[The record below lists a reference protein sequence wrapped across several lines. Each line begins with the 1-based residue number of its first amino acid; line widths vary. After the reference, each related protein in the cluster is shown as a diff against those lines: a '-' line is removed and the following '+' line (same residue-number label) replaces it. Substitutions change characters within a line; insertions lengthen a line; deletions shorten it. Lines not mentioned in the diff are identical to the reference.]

1 MGVVN
6 TGIKRRAR
14 LLGEALR
21 PPRQL
26 TGPGAE
32 ANSAAQVAPEAAT
45 PQTTPEKAKPKGPRP
60 PKKTVALDYGV
71 DAMPR
76 QVEAPVFV
84 LAPVRSGSTLLR
96 MLLNSHSRIRAPHE
110 LHLRTLGVE
119 LTPGFS
125 DQSMLEL
132 GLDKVELEH
141 VLWDRVLH
149 LELERSGKDV
159 VVDKTPGN
167 VWAWERLAHA
177 WPKAKFLFLLRH
189 PEGVVS
195 SLDNRKSNTSTRA
208 QNEANALK
216 YFEPLERART
226 ALDGH
231 TLTYEDLTSD
241 PERVMRE
248 VCAYLEVEFEA
259 SMLEYGEQDHGRL
272 RPNLGDRSDNIKSGR
287 IQAARTFEEGAAEL
301 SPEMAEYAAA
311 WGYAG

>member
-6 TGIKRRAR
+6 TGIRRRAR

-26 TGPGAE
+26 KGPGAE
-32 ANSAAQVAPEAAT
+32 AVPAARTSPEAAT
-45 PQTTPEKAKPKGPRP
+45 PQQAPAKAGPKRSRP
-60 PKKTVALDYGV
+60 PKKTVEPEYGV
-71 DAMPR
+71 AVVPR

-110 LHLRTLGVE
+110 LHLRTVGVD

-132 GLDKVELEH
+132 GLDKAELEH

-167 VWAWERLAHA
+167 VWAWERLKHA
-177 WPKAKFLFLLRH
+177 WPRAKFLFLLRH
-189 PEGVVS
+189 PEGVVT
-195 SLDNRKSNTSTRA
+195 SLENRRSNTATRA
-208 QNEANALK
+208 QLEANALK

-226 ALDGH
+226 TLDGH
-231 TLTYEDLTSD
+231 TLTYEDLTAD
-241 PERVMRE
+241 PERVMRG
-248 VCAYLEVEFEA
+248 VCAYLDVEFED
-259 SMLEYGEQDHGRL
+259 SMLEYGEQDHGRF
-272 RPNLGDRSDNIKSGR
+272 RPNFGDRSANIKSGR
-287 IQAARTFEEGAAEL
+287 IQSARTFGE
-301 SPEMAEYAAA
+301 SPDGMSPRLAEYAAA
-311 WGYAG
+311 WGYR